1 MLKRVVHV
9 TAGGRRLVATS
20 SVDKLISSVIVSLE
34 MRLSDDTI
42 LSHAREPSE
51 DVLCSLGGLPPLRCL
66 VSAILNFVYR
76 NESVAEEEDLSR
88 L

>member
-1 MLKRVVHV
+1 
-9 TAGGRRLVATS
+9 
-20 SVDKLISSVIVSLE
+20 
-34 MRLSDDTI
+34 MRLSDYTI